1 MVIPKSTN
9 TIAMLM
15 VDVIFAFKNRAVDTF
30 FFFDI
35 EIEMEL
41 NSVCYFFTDC
51 FNHGFSQNQVQSNK
65 IIIRIEIF
73 SSKNAFV

>member
-1 MVIPKSTN
+1 MRIVIPKSTN

-35 EIEMEL
+35 EMEL
-41 NSVCYFFTDC
+41 NSVCYFYFRLL
-51 FNHGFSQNQVQSNK
+51 QP
-65 IIIRIEIF
+65 RIF
-73 SSKNAFV
+73 PKSGAK